1 MQPVR
6 QTVNPSGLETMHR
19 GTLQTAA
26 PCQIAFP
33 SNNKAPN
40 EVGKMKL
47 NNIDLN
53 MVYDDSQDCGFETP
67 ENIDNVPLWL
77 RHPQKSS
84 PPQTSGNSG
93 STATQSP
100 SSSSGEAQV

>member
-1 MQPVR
+1 M
-6 QTVNPSGLETMHR
+6 MHR
-19 GTLQTAA
+19 GSCQTPA
-26 PCQIAFP
+26 PYQITFPP
-33 SNNKAPN
+33 SNNKPPT
-40 EVGKMKL
+40 EDGKMKL

-53 MVYDDSQDCGFETP
+53 MVYDDSQDCMEPTESFETP

-77 RHPQKSS
+77 RRHPHKSS

-100 SSSSGEAQV
+100 TSSSGEAQV